1 MTEPE
6 QLPLGFSARPA
17 FGEPD
22 YVVSDCNAEAI
33 GWLDLWPDWP
43 APLLAV
49 SGPAASGKTHLCH
62 VFRGRSDALML
73 RGNLLSER
81 DIERVIDRPAA
92 VVVDAAD
99 HVAGQT
105 EPERRLFHVFNAVS
119 AAGGALLITGQTP
132 PNTWPVILPD
142 LRSRLAT
149 ANVVAIDGPDD
160 GLLAALLVKQFS
172 DRQLRVPAEV
182 VTFIVRRME
191 RSFEAARNIVEKL
204 DRAALAER
212 RNITL
217 PLARRVIE
225 QTPI

>member
-22 YVVSDCNAEAI
+22 YVVSDCNTEAVR
-33 GWLDLWPDWP
+33 WLDLWPEWP
-43 APLLAV
+43 TALLAV
-49 SGPAASGKTHLCH
+49 FGPPASGKTHLCH
-62 VFRGRSDALML
+62 VFRTRSDALML
-73 RGNLLSER
+73 RGDLLSEH
-81 DIERVIDRPAA
+81 DIESVIDRPAA
-92 VVVDAAD
+92 VIIDAAD
-99 HVAGQT
+99 HVAGKT
-105 EPERRLFHVFNAVS
+105 EHERRFFHIFNAVT
-119 AAGGALLITGQTP
+119 AAGGALLVTGQTP
-132 PNTWPVILPD
+132 PNTWPIVLPD

-149 ANVVAIDGPDD
+149 GNVVGIDGPDD

-172 DRQLRVPAEV
+172 DRQLRVPVEV
-182 VTFIVRRME
+182 VTFIVRRIE
-191 RSFEAARNIVEKL
+191 RSFEAARDIVEKL

-225 QTPI
+225 QTPT